1 MRSHIIAAFLL
12 ASAPAALA
20 QDVIAPPAEEAPA
33 ATAPIEERA
42 NWCDKYATWFVA
54 ITSDG
59 TTAPA
64 PSDVRQSQHLEVE
77 MNSCKINPQL
87 YERET
92 RAEADA
98 AVETAQG

>member
-1 MRSHIIAAFLL
+1 MRTHIIAAFLM
-12 ASAPAALA
+12 ACAPAALA
-20 QDVIAPPAEEAPA
+20 QEVIAPPAEEAPMA
-33 ATAPIEERA
+33 SAPIEERA
-42 NWCDKYATWFVA
+42 TWCDKYATWLVA

-59 TTAPA
+59 RAMA
-64 PSDVRQSQHLEVE
+64 VPSDVRQSQHLEVE